1 MQFFIDTA
9 NIDEI
14 RDAASWGIVSGVTTN
29 PSLVARESRPHRE
42 IIEEICALVD
52 GPVSVEAVSLDC
64 EGMLKEAHEFA
75 AWSSNVVIKCPMTIE
90 GIKATRQLSAEG
102 IKTNVTLI
110 FTANQALLA
119 ALAGATYVSPFVGRL
134 DDAGQDGMALIE
146 DIRAVF
152 DQYYFETQILT
163 ASVRHPQHVLRAAQL
178 GSDVATVPHKILKQL
193 FYHPLTDL
201 GIEKFLADW
210 QKSGLGNNA

>member
-14 RDAASWGIVSGVTTN
+14 REAASWGTVAGVTTN
-29 PSLVARESRPHRE
+29 PSLVAKESRPHRE
-42 IIEEICALVD
+42 IIEEISALID
-52 GPVSVEAVSLDC
+52 GPISVETLSLDSL
-64 EGMLKEAHEFA
+64 GMLKEAHEFA
-75 AWSSNVVIKCPMTIE
+75 TWSPNVVIKCPMTIE
-90 GIKATRQLSAEG
+90 GLKATKQLSAEG

-134 DDAGQDGMALIE
+134 DDIGQDGMALIQ
-146 DIRAVF
+146 DVRTVF

-178 GSDVATVPHKILKQL
+178 GSDVATVPFKILKQL
-193 FYHPLTDL
+193 YSHPLTDS

-210 QKSGLGNNA
+210 KKSGLSTDA

>member
-9 NIDEI
+9 NVDEI
-14 RDAASWGIVSGVTTN
+14 REAASWGIVSGVTTN
-29 PSLVARESRPHRE
+29 PSLVAKEGRPYRE
-42 IIEEICALVD
+42 IVEEICALID
-52 GPVSVEAVSLDC
+52 GPVSVEALSLDC
-64 EGMLKEAHEFA
+64 KGILKEAHEFVT
-75 AWSSNVVIKCPMTIE
+75 WSPNVVVKCPMTIE
-90 GIKATRQLSAEG
+90 GIKATKQLSAEG
-102 IKTNVTLI
+102 IKTNVTLV

-146 DIRAVF
+146 DIRSVF

-178 GSDVATVPHKILKQL
+178 GSDIATVPYKVLKQL
-193 FYHPLTDL
+193 FYHPLTDV

-210 QKSGLGNNA
+210 KTSGLDQNA

>member
-14 RDAASWGIVSGVTTN
+14 REAASWGTVAGVTTN
-29 PSLVARESRPHRE
+29 PSLVAKESRPHRE
-42 IIEEICALVD
+42 IIEEISALID
-52 GPVSVEAVSLDC
+52 GPISVETLSLDC
-64 EGMLKEAHEFA
+64 LGMLKEAHEFA
-75 AWSSNVVIKCPMTIE
+75 TWSPNVVIKCPMTIE
-90 GIKATRQLSAEG
+90 GLKATKQLSAEG

-134 DDAGQDGMALIE
+134 DDIGQDGMALIQ
-146 DIRAVF
+146 DIRTVF

-178 GSDVATVPHKILKQL
+178 GSDVATVPFKILKQL
-193 FYHPLTDL
+193 YSHPLTDS

-210 QKSGLGNNA
+210 KKSGLSADA